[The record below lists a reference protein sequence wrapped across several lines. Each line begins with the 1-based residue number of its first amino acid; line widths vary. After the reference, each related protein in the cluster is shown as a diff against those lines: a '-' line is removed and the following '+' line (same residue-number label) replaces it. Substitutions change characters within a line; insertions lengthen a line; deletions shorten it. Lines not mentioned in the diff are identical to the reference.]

1 MKKLKDL
8 LKESNYLKYKE
19 YAIQKHEG
27 VNEDQRT
34 AFLEAVKLYK
44 EFANVVYKK
53 DGLKEV
59 YENIRH
65 IVDVAGKMTIAE
77 TEQWFDGV
85 TVSRH
90 MKRMNESFK
99 LFEKTLKEMYPLQ
112 QRLES
117 TYDEIGEVLGKYYEI
132 NELEEGNEFG
142 AARAKAIAAGEDEF
156 EVDGKTFPV
165 KSVGK
170 DDKANAKKF
179 AGESLK
185 EAYNGWANW
194 DTWNANNWL
203 NNDESS
209 YKTAR
214 RARNPI
220 HLKDVFLQLFGKNHD
235 DINVNKVDWGEIHD
249 GLNESVNEGS
259 LDWEKHF
266 KGYNEKEL
274 KVISK
279 FIFMNPQGIDGV
291 IKMSK
296 HKPRDFKKTIQK
308 AAKAGLYKESINE
321 AKYYNKADALT
332 AYFKGKINAKELD
345 SIARKQ
351 FKTGVAT
358 KKELSNFLSN
368 GFTQDVMSDTYGIP
382 KGTLVKRVRGLMKF
396 TESINEELSQAEID
410 KLKKIE
416 KELKNASDIHKAQS
430 DALAKGSKMH
440 ASQADRINKLYEK
453 LHKKLDLAMTQ
464 DKSGVP
470 QGYNPMV
477 ESKTK
482 ESKVVQMIYKY
493 EKNEKK
499 FYDKMAEHERRI
511 GQRDY
516 AKFIINALRG
526 FGINPRQYKRI
537 PDAEEKLYQT
547 VSKK

>member
-1 MKKLKDL
+1 LEKRKIGVEMGQKRYNQKDGVGKSKYVISYHDGKKKHKDGSDFFDIQIFRNKKDL
-8 LKESNYLKYKE
+8 AKFVNTLHKGGYKY
-19 YAIQKHEG
+19 G
-27 VNEDQRT
+27 
-34 AFLEAVKLYK
+34 
-44 EFANVVYKK
+44 
-53 DGLKEV
+53 
-59 YENIRH
+59 
-65 IVDVAGKMTIAE
+65 
-77 TEQWFDGV
+77 FD
-85 TVSRH
+85 
-90 MKRMNESFK
+90 
-99 LFEKTLKEMYPLQ
+99 
-112 QRLES
+112 
-117 TYDEIGEVLGKYYEI
+117 
-132 NELEEGNEFG
+132 
-142 AARAKAIAAGEDEF
+142 
-156 EVDGKTFPV
+156 
-165 KSVGK
+165 
-170 DDKANAKKF
+170 
-179 AGESLK
+179 
-185 EAYNGWANW
+185 
-194 DTWNANNWL
+194 
-203 NNDESS
+203 
-209 YKTAR
+209 
-214 RARNPI
+214 
-220 HLKDVFLQLFGKNHD
+220 
-235 DINVNKVDWGEIHD
+235 
-249 GLNESVNEGS
+249 ESVNEDS
-259 LDWEKHF
+259 MSWEKNF

-351 FKTGVAT
+351 FKTGIAT

-430 DALAKGSKMH
+430 DALAKGSKTH
-440 ASQADRINKLYEK
+440 AAQADRISKMYEK
-453 LHKKLDLAMTQ
+453 LHKKLDLAMYQ

-477 ESKTK
+477 EAKNK
-482 ESKVVQMIYKY
+482 ESKVIEVMYKY
-493 EKNEKK
+493 SKTEKK

-516 AKFIINALRG
+516 AKFIIMALKG